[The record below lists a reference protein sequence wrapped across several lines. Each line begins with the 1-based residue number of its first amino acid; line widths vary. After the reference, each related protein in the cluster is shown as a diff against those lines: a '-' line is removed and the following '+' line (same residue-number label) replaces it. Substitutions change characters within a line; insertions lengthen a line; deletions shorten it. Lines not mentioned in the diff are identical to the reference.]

1 MDDQTM
7 LAAQEASE
15 KSRIVERATV
25 HIEQLGGR
33 LSDRRKQSLME
44 MTLPELRQFEMA
56 IGRASSEASARHE
69 TVQAIVE
76 SRRAR
81 ENPTPED
88 DDSAGATTEGS

>member
-15 KSRIVERATV
+15 KSRIIEHATV
-25 HIEQLGGR
+25 RIEQLGGR
-33 LSDRRKQSLME
+33 LSDRRKQSLIE

-56 IGRASSEASARHE
+56 IGKASSEASVRHE

-81 ENPTPED
+81 KNPTPED
-88 DDSAGATTEGS
+88 DDSGGAKAEGS